1 MGYGN
6 SSSDCVYIIDFGLA
20 KKYRSSR
27 TLQHISFKNNK
38 KLTGTA
44 RYASINA
51 LRGVEQSRRDD
62 FEAVGYVL
70 MYFLRGVLPWQ
81 GLRVDKKED
90 RYKKI
95 YEKKKST
102 TAEELCEGYPSEFCQ
117 YIKYSRDLNFEQEPD
132 YNYLRGLFKKVADAH
147 KFTYDNDWDWS
158 KSRNKDSLI
167 GSNIKTLTTIT
178 TNNTNNNNILLTNIS
193 NAPNNTIDNKLKQ
206 RNTTKENYGEKKPS
220 QENFMDNNN
229 PQNFNIHIN
238 NQLQEDVV
246 NKPKKFTVNETK
258 PKFIENQN
266 KTKENKNNNNIN
278 SEQNN
283 EMKQR
288 EEDKAKKDDEVYV
301 EKSKTKD
308 DKCNSF

>member
-1 MGYGN
+1 
-6 SSSDCVYIIDFGLA
+6 
-20 KKYRSSR
+20 
-27 TLQHISFKNNK
+27 
-38 KLTGTA
+38 
-44 RYASINA
+44 

-62 FEAVGYVL
+62 LEAVGYVL

-102 TAEELCEGYPSEFCQ
+102 SAEELCDGYPAEFCQ

-158 KSRNKDSLI
+158 KNRNKDSLI

-193 NAPNNTIDNKLKQ
+193 NGPNNTIDNKLKQ